1 MLTQPS
7 IGAWGRAPQ
16 GSAERKAPEEQWE
29 HGPEAPREAGHGLAA
44 PGPHAPSHVLLLL
57 LLAACPASRGPR
69 NPSRSPSVRGT
80 IRCVLVAS
88 WVLTSRPLP
97 PSPAS
102 HLRSLWAPWAPR
114 HRRGCWEKLGSSR
127 CRRPGQN
134 DPGLSLKGSVALSKG
149 LDHSESP
156 PYKGV
161 RMPGGVTARMTS
173 LPAHGAPRSVPGAS
187 STRSSVFPW
196 GPLPRH

>member
-1 MLTQPS
+1 M
-7 IGAWGRAPQ
+7 GARPG
-16 GSAERKAPEEQWE
+16 GTER
-29 HGPEAPREAGHGLAA
+29 G
-44 PGPHAPSHVLLLL
+44 
-57 LLAACPASRGPR
+57 GPR
-69 NPSRSPSVRGT
+69 PRCAGATRALPRPPPPPPRRLPCVSRPEKSLAFTFCPGDNPLCVSCFLGSYLSPS
-80 IRCVLVAS
+80 A
-88 WVLTSRPLP
+88 

-127 CRRPGQN
+127 CWRPGQN